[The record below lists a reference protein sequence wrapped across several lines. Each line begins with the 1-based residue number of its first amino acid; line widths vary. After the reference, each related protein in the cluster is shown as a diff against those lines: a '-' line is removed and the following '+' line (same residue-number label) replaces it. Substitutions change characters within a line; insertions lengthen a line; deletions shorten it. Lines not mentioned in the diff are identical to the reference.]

1 MQICLGSVQL
11 FPVIFLGSGKACG
24 AAKFTVILEVL
35 SRSPVTFLSQAVAV
49 PVCVSRAVKGSC
61 SVGALPGDAGI
72 GRAGNSGGERRRLG
86 DNEKKWRSG
95 RALGK
100 DGNGDDVSD
109 FAAAATAG
117 QRENGQECRC

>member
-1 MQICLGSVQL
+1 MRSGEVHSDIGSTVEISRHL
-11 FPVIFLGSGKACG
+11 LVAGSRRASLRL
-24 AAKFTVILEVL
+24 T
-35 SRSPVTFLSQAVAV
+35 
-49 PVCVSRAVKGSC
+49 RAVKGSC

-86 DNEKKWRSG
+86 DNEKKRRSG
-95 RALGK
+95 RALGR